1 MASNLR
7 VDNILPSN
15 GTNIGIGTANG
26 SVTFLGDTDI
36 STTGDVIIAGNLG
49 VGGTITYED
58 VARVDA
64 TGISTFREGFK
75 VGPLTG
81 IALTAYTDGSIRSTG
96 IITASSFVGD
106 GSGLTGAGP
115 TLANGANNRIVTA
128 TGANALTGETNLTFD
143 GTHMGIGLAD
153 PTPYYAD
160 RLVVQMADE
169 DGITLAS
176 AAGTL
181 GANENNYIMF
191 ASTNSGAGRYDGYV
205 KYSHSAHDLLVQVNE
220 GGGSGKGFTF
230 KNSGNLDIG
239 DGNLKV
245 ASGHG
250 IDFSATGDGSG
261 TDSSEL
267 LADYEEGTWT
277 PVPSRYSSPQG
288 AINCSMST
296 QLGRYRKIGKMVQ
309 VEFYLSIS
317 SVTSQGG
324 NLTYIAGLPYAP
336 VSAYMGTGNLF
347 YNSGLQHDSTSDP
360 TFFVAPHTELSSILY
375 FRNELQAGHGLSTKN
390 WRDGHVT
397 GSVTYQ
403 TTA

>member
-64 TGISTFREGFK
+64 TGISTFREGFG

-81 IALTAYTDGSIRSTG
+81 IALTAYKDGSIRTTG

-128 TGANALTGETNLTFD
+128 TGANALTGESGLTFD
-143 GTHMGIGLAD
+143 GSTLNFTAASGDA
-153 PTPYYAD
+153 
-160 RLVVQMADE
+160 RLSLFGSEGNDARITLCADE
-169 DGITLAS
+169 GDDHIDQWNIRSKASDNTL
-176 AAGTL
+176 L
-181 GANENNYIMF
+181 IDQF
-191 ASTNSGAGRYDGYV
+191 
-205 KYSHSAHDLLVQVNE
+205 
-220 GGGSGKGFTF
+220 GGGSFNTRMTIASDANNGNVTI
-230 KNSGNLDIG
+230 STGNLIIG
-239 DGNLKV
+239 T
-245 ASGHG
+245 SGKG
-250 IDFSATGDGSG
+250 IDFSATGDGAG

-277 PVPSRYSSPQG
+277 PVPSRYASPQG

-296 QLGRYRKIGKMVQ
+296 QLGRYRKIGKLVQ

-336 VSAYMGTGNLF
+336 VSAYMGSGNLF
-347 YNSGLQHDSTSDP
+347 YNSGLQHDNVNDP
-360 TFFVAPHTELSSILY
+360 TFFVAPHTELSSVLY
-375 FRNELQAGHGLSTKN
+375 FRPELQAGAGLSTKN
-390 WRDGHVT
+390 WQAGHVT